1 MIRPDGTR
9 TRNNNNRA
17 SREPESQQARG
28 DREEAYARSRVI
40 ALIVVFACYQVG
52 ASTPLTGEFHLQSSA
67 GNSLLVHLDGLAAY
81 ITGIVFI
88 GVGTLAAVRLFRH

>member
-1 MIRPDGTR
+1 M
-9 TRNNNNRA
+9 
-17 SREPESQQARG
+17 
-28 DREEAYARSRVI
+28 I

-52 ASTPLTGEFHLQSSA
+52 ASALLTGEFHLQSSA